1 MQIMTAIKEAD
12 ALCPN
17 PYTLSEKLLWC
28 DEVSAAV
35 RREVLKTYDTISVTW
50 DGVQP
55 LLLPDDIC
63 FEDIEALYA
72 NGQLMEKSDFRT
84 VAKHALQYFGTGFSC
99 PTELRAVYLTKP
111 APIREIEIR
120 GTFNT
125 NEDFIAMEAPP
136 FAEGDTISFVVLTD
150 QDADPDWESAK
161 DVLVLDTSLDGIFL
175 ENESIEAQSGVP
187 MAIRRIITDDTEIDE
202 APYDRMYI
210 EYILA
215 KMALYQHDYTG
226 YTAHMTQYNTLFD
239 SLKRDYKTRAPL
251 TELANFKN
259 YWR

>member
-1 MQIMTAIKEAD
+1 MQIMTAIQEAD

-125 NEDFIAMEAPP
+125 NEDFIAMEAPLLP
-136 FAEGDTISFVVLTD
+136 
-150 QDADPDWESAK
+150 K
-161 DVLVLDTSLDGIFL
+161 
-175 ENESIEAQSGVP
+175 
-187 MAIRRIITDDTEIDE
+187 AIRFPLWYLRTRTQIRTGNLPKMCLFLIPLWTESFW
-202 APYDRMYI
+202 
-210 EYILA
+210 
-215 KMALYQHDYTG
+215 KTKV
-226 YTAHMTQYNTLFD
+226 
-239 SLKRDYKTRAPL
+239 LKPKAVFPWQS
-251 TELANFKN
+251 AG
-259 YWR
+259 